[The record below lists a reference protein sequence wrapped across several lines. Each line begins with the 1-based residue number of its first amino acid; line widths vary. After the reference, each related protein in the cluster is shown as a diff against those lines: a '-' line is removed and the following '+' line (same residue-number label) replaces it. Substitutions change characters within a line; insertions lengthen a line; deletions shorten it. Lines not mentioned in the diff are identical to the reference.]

1 VGENNIILRSETG
14 ILSGYFSTFD
24 FIEMKIYENIEK
36 FSGVKN
42 PCITIG
48 TFDGVHLGHQKII
61 HQLKESAQAIK
72 GESVILTFYP
82 HPRMVLFP
90 DDEDLKLLSTEE
102 EKKELLEKF
111 GVEHLIVHPFTK
123 KFSRITYTEY
133 VRDILVNKLKV
144 KKLIIGY
151 NHHFGRNRE
160 GTFQQLKKL
169 APVYNFELE
178 KIPAQ
183 VANKIEISSTKIR
196 KALTSGDIKT
206 ANKFLGYEYSLSG
219 KVVKGKGLGKPLG
232 YPTANIH
239 MEDKYKLIPADGIY
253 AVSVLVQ
260 NKIYGGM
267 LSIGKNPTISSDNKK
282 TIEVNIFDFD
292 KEIYGEIIRIF
303 FKQKLRDEKKFDSME
318 ALKKAI
324 DGDKEKSLKILAS

>member
-1 VGENNIILRSETG
+1 MEVYDS
-14 ILSGYFSTFD
+14 
-24 FIEMKIYENIEK
+24 IEK

-42 PCITIG
+42 PAVTIG

-61 HQLKESAQAIK
+61 QQLRESADSVK

-90 DDEDLKLLSTEE
+90 EDDDLKLLSTEE

-111 GVEHLIVHPFTK
+111 GVAHLIVHPFTK

-133 VRDILVNKLKV
+133 VRDILVNKIKV

-160 GTFQQLKKL
+160 GSFQQLKKL
-169 APVYNFELE
+169 APVYGFELE

-183 VANKIEISSTKIR
+183 VVNKIEISSTKIR
-196 KALTSGDIKT
+196 KALESGDIKT
-206 ANKFLGYEYSLSG
+206 ANKFLGYEYSVKG
-219 KVVKGKGLGKPLG
+219 KVIKGKGLGKQLG

-239 MEDKYKLIPADGIY
+239 IEEKQKLIPADGIY
-253 AVSVLVQ
+253 AVTVQ
-260 NKIYGGM
+260 YEQKMYSGM
-267 LSIGKNPTISSDNKK
+267 MSIGFNPTVNGDKK
-282 TIEVNIFDFD
+282 TIEVNIFDFEKD
-292 KEIYGEIIRIF
+292 IYGENIRIF
-303 FKQKLRDEKKFDSME
+303 FRQKLRDEKKFDSLE

-324 DGDKEKSLKILAS
+324 DKDKENSLKILS

>member
-1 VGENNIILRSETG
+1 MAKRNFCS
-14 ILSGYFSTFD
+14 YFLHLITV
-24 FIEMKIYENIEK
+24 EMKIYDSIEK

-42 PCITIG
+42 PAITIG

-61 HQLKESAQAIK
+61 QQLKESAEAIK

-111 GVEHLIVHPFTK
+111 GIQHLIIHPFTK

-133 VRDILVNKLKV
+133 VRDILVNKLRV

-169 APVYNFELE
+169 APVYRFELE

-183 VANKIEISSTKIR
+183 VANKVEISSTKIR
-196 KALTSGDIKT
+196 KALESGDIKT
-206 ANKFLGYEYSLSG
+206 ANKFLGYEYSLAG

-232 YPTANIH
+232 YPTANIQV
-239 MEDKYKLIPADGIY
+239 EDKHKLIPSDGIY
-253 AVSVLVQ
+253 AVSVLVE
-260 NKIYGGM
+260 NKMHGGM
-267 LSIGKNPTISSDNKK
+267 LSIGKNPTVSTENKK
-282 TIEVNIFDFD
+282 TIEVNIFDFN
-292 KEIYGEIIRIF
+292 KEIYGKNLRIF

-324 DGDKEKSLKILAS
+324 DKDKENSLKILA